1 MMADSITLV
10 SIITLVDQFH
20 LAARSARMLPMRSSS
35 APIRQHLQSAIRLKK
50 TVHCSVCSRWRW
62 TRQHIESCIIPDLD
76 AAPVNLI
83 APYHHQPHTGES
95 PHVNGMPSVIVQWI
109 SNAALGLRI
118 PPTLPFPFS
127 LISFSSLGP
136 AHTQADCR
144 LPGNP
149 SETNTATRFRLIVS
163 SRPNLLLHGAL
174 SGSGRVRFCKMPA
187 YGEDGDKGHVR

>member
-1 MMADSITLV
+1 MADSITLV

>member
-1 MMADSITLV
+1 MSTACRQLLSNGFQTP
-10 SIITLVDQFH
+10 
-20 LAARSARMLPMRSSS
+20 RSGSGFP
-35 APIRQHLQSAIRLKK
+35 RL
-50 TVHCSVCSRWRW
+50 SR
-62 TRQHIESCIIPDLD
+62 
-76 AAPVNLI
+76 
-83 APYHHQPHTGES
+83 
-95 PHVNGMPSVIVQWI
+95 
-109 SNAALGLRI
+109 
-118 PPTLPFPFS
+118 F

-174 SGSGRVRFCKMPA
+174 SGFGRVRFCKMPA

>member
-1 MMADSITLV
+1 MEGLPILTSEKSLSPVTNTSTAPMMADSC
-10 SIITLVDQFH
+10 
-20 LAARSARMLPMRSSS
+20 P
-35 APIRQHLQSAIRLKK
+35 
-50 TVHCSVCSRWRW
+50 VCSRWRW

-187 YGEDGDKGHVR
+187 YSEDGDKGHVR

>member
-10 SIITLVDQFH
+10 SIIILVDQFH

-35 APIRQHLQSAIRLKK
+35 APIRQHLK

>member
-1 MMADSITLV
+1 MSTAC
-10 SIITLVDQFH
+10 
-20 LAARSARMLPMRSSS
+20 
-35 APIRQHLQSAIRLKK
+35 RQLLS
-50 TVHCSVCSRWRW
+50 
-62 TRQHIESCIIPDLD
+62 
-76 AAPVNLI
+76 
-83 APYHHQPHTGES
+83 
-95 PHVNGMPSVIVQWI
+95 NGF

-174 SGSGRVRFCKMPA
+174 SGFGRVRFCKMPA

>member
-1 MMADSITLV
+1 MSTACRQLLSNGFQTPRSGSGFPDSPV
-10 SIITLVDQFH
+10 SFFPDQ
-20 LAARSARMLPMRSSS
+20 
-35 APIRQHLQSAIRLKK
+35 
-50 TVHCSVCSRWRW
+50 
-62 TRQHIESCIIPDLD
+62 
-76 AAPVNLI
+76 
-83 APYHHQPHTGES
+83 
-95 PHVNGMPSVIVQWI
+95 
-109 SNAALGLRI
+109 
-118 PPTLPFPFS
+118 
-127 LISFSSLGP
+127 FSSLGP

>member
-1 MMADSITLV
+1 MADSITVV

-35 APIRQHLQSAIRLKK
+35 APIRQHLQSNRLKK